1 MAELR
6 GLANRGA
13 WEKAEALCC
22 QMLEQAPLDPMLHY
36 YHGLIL
42 MQMGR
47 LRDCDQSLRRAIYL
61 DRNFILPHYHL
72 GLLGLR
78 QGDRAKARRA
88 MRNALTLLN
97 DIDEGSVLA
106 EADGLTA
113 AQLKEMV
120 TTHLDSLGAS

>member
-1 MAELR
+1 
-6 GLANRGA
+6 
-13 WEKAEALCC
+13 
-22 QMLEQAPLDPMLHY
+22 
-36 YHGLIL
+36 

>member
-1 MAELR
+1 
-6 GLANRGA
+6 
-13 WEKAEALCC
+13 
-22 QMLEQAPLDPMLHY
+22 
-36 YHGLIL
+36 
-42 MQMGR
+42 
-47 LRDCDQSLRRAIYL
+47 
-61 DRNFILPHYHL
+61 
-72 GLLGLR
+72 
-78 QGDRAKARRA
+78 